1 MVNLASPPSTHL
13 VELQLNLAGLV
24 DIKDGGEHAGFAVG
38 RVFQAC
44 EPSATACTGLA
55 TPGSAWDVGSGLI
68 KKATIAG
75 IEGNETE
82 GALAK
87 ALGSRAVQLA
97 GLKILSV
104 PFSKRH
110 AEPAWSKST
119 ALFWGQDLYGW
130 VGLV

>member
-1 MVNLASPPSTHL
+1 
-13 VELQLNLAGLV
+13 
-24 DIKDGGEHAGFAVG
+24 
-38 RVFQAC
+38 
-44 EPSATACTGLA
+44 
-55 TPGSAWDVGSGLI
+55 VGSGLI

-119 ALFWGQDLYGW
+119 ALFWGQDLYRELSQLPLRQLTTQKG
-130 VGLV
+130 GNPI